1 MGIDHG
7 GLTRELGELH
17 CAGFEGTDGHDRFG
31 GVDRDVLPPRFRVL
45 LILAVPTGLVHC
57 RLLLRRFWFSPWVKL
72 RLRWRLTVLG
82 LTVLGLT
89 VLRLT
94 VSTTVA
100 TIARSVARAVLPTIL
115 ILFAGR
121 CSDGEKRKS
130 KF

>member
-57 RLLLRRFWFSPWVKL
+57 RLLLRRCWLSPWVKL
-72 RLRWRLTVLG
+72 RLRWRLTVLR
-82 LTVLGLT
+82 LT

-100 TIARSVARAVLPTIL
+100 TIARAVARAVLLSII

-121 CSDGEKRKS
+121 RSDGEKR
-130 KF
+130 